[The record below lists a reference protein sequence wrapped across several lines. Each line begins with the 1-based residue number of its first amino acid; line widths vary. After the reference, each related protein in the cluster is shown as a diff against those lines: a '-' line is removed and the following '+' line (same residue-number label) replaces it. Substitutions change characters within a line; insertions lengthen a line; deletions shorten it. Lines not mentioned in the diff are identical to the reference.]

1 MDGFYALKPWYATRL
16 RAPLDLLIRW
26 RIAPS
31 ALTWT
36 GVLFG
41 AAAGVALAVVSSGVV
56 AALVVAALLAAR
68 LACANLDGGLAR
80 ANGQQ
85 SRWGAVENELG
96 DRLADL
102 LAIAGCAVAAH
113 SPALGFAALAAAT
126 LPSWV
131 SLAGAAAGAPRINGG
146 PVGKTE
152 RCALLVVAAAGLPTA
167 ALATMVVGSVVTAGV
182 RLVAIRREVTA

>member
-1 MDGFYALKPWYATRL
+1 MDGLYALKPWYARQL
-16 RAPLDLLIRW
+16 SAPRELLIRW
-26 RIAPS
+26 CVTPS

-41 AAAGVALAVVSSGVV
+41 AAAGLALAVLASGAV
-56 AALVVAALLAAR
+56 AALVVAVLLAAR

-80 ANGQQ
+80 ATGRQT
-85 SRWGAVENELG
+85 RWGAVENELG

-102 LAIAGCAVAAH
+102 LALAGCVVAAG
-113 SPALGFAALAAAT
+113 SPTLGLAALGAAT

-131 SLAGAAAGAPRINGG
+131 SLAGAAAGARRVNGG
-146 PVGKTE
+146 PLGKTE

-167 ALATMVVGSVVTAGV
+167 ALATIVVGSIVTAGT
-182 RLVAIRREVTA
+182 RLVAIRRAVSA